1 MNSTRLIQIFRIS
14 LFFLGVIVL
23 GDSARSQTVGTTT
36 ADILKINEGARPA
49 AMGGAYTAMGDD
61 IYSLSYNPAGL
72 SYLKASQLVVEHLDS
87 LAGIE
92 YEYLSFGT
100 AFGSSNVLAFNATY
114 RSQPPI
120 DNNNGNP
127 AVYTYDLL
135 LSLSYA
141 TKLGSSFRAG
151 ATFKYLQSELANY
164 SASAVAFDLGA
175 VLDHLPLGIRA
186 GASVQN
192 VGTGMTFTPGGSG
205 DANGAPSEPLPLFLR
220 FGLGTHQVID
230 SYKDL
235 NLGVELFLPSDQGL
249 KMGLGGE
256 YWVFPQLFVIRAG
269 YKIENLGSPY
279 GGINSATNQPFPGVS
294 NAFQDYT
301 LGCSITRE
309 IDGDDFTI
317 DLAYDPADFTTTTQ
331 DTFFFALNLRFNQ
344 LRIF

>member
-1 MNSTRLIQIFRIS
+1 MESTRLTLITRIS
-14 LFFLGVIVL
+14 LLSFGILFLAQPGH
-23 GDSARSQTVGTTT
+23 SQTVGTTT

-72 SYLKASQLVVEHLDS
+72 SYLKASQLVLEHLDS

-100 AFGSSNVLAFNATY
+100 AWGSSNVLAFNITY

-127 AVYTYDLL
+127 AVSTYDLL
-135 LSLSYA
+135 TSLSYA
-141 TKLGSSFRAG
+141 TKLGSDFRAG
-151 ATFKYLQSELANY
+151 ATLKYLQSALANY

-175 VLDHLPLGIRA
+175 VLDHLPYGIRA
-186 GASVQN
+186 GASIQN
-192 VGTGMTFTPGGSG
+192 LGTGMTFTPGGGGTSG
-205 DANGAPSEPLPLFLR
+205 GAPSESLPLFLR

-230 SYKDL
+230 GNKDL
-235 NLGVELFLPSDQGL
+235 NIGIEIFKPSDQDI

-256 YWVFPQLFVIRAG
+256 YWVFPQLFVIRGG

-279 GGINSATNQPFPGVS
+279 GGTNSANGHPFPGVS
-294 NAFQDYT
+294 NAFQEYT
-301 LGCSITRE
+301 LGCSLTRR
-309 IDGDDFTI
+309 IDGDDFSI
-317 DLAYDPADFTTTTQ
+317 DIAYDPADFSTTTQ

>member
-256 YWVFPQLFVIRAG
+256 YWVFPQLFVIRG
-269 YKIENLGSPY
+269 YKSKIWVLPMAELIPPQTNLSR
-279 GGINSATNQPFPGVS
+279 
-294 NAFQDYT
+294 AFQTHFRIILWDVA
-301 LGCSITRE
+301 L
-309 IDGDDFTI
+309 
-317 DLAYDPADFTTTTQ
+317 PARSMGTTSPLIWHMT
-331 DTFFFALNLRFNQ
+331 
-344 LRIF
+344 LRISLRPRRIRSFSPLT